1 MTARGRMPDF
11 FVVGHAKCGTTALYE
26 ALKPHPEIFLPE
38 LKEPYFFIPEVRRE
52 ERWTLF
58 GAPRTLEEYL
68 ALFAPAAE
76 NQRVGEVS
84 PHYIWSDTAAPGIA
98 AAQPDA
104 RIIAILREPASFL
117 RSLHI
122 HLLKS
127 HIETEKSLRRALD
140 LEDARREGRSV
151 PSSSRWPRLLLYSE
165 HVRYA
170 TQLRRFYDLF
180 PPEQIL
186 VLVYEDFR
194 RDNRATLAA
203 VQRFL
208 EVDEAPELE
217 IPESNTTAQQVRR
230 PGLYSALHRLSMGHG
245 RGGGALRSAI
255 KALTPQGLRR
265 RTLESTRHRLA
276 MGNPKR
282 PDEELAAE
290 LRQRFKPEVTAVSE
304 LLGRDLVARWG
315 YEDVG

>member
-1 MTARGRMPDF
+1 MTAPGRMPDF

-26 ALKPHPEIFLPE
+26 ALKQHPEVFLPD

-52 ERWTLF
+52 ERWALF
-58 GAPRTLEEYL
+58 DAPRTLEEYL
-68 ALFAPAAE
+68 ALFAPATE

-98 AAQPDA
+98 AAQPEA
-104 RIIAILREPASFL
+104 RIIAILREPTSFL

-127 HIETEKSLRRALD
+127 HIETETSLRRALA
-140 LEDARREGRSV
+140 LEDSRRQGRSI
-151 PSSSRWPRLLLYSE
+151 PRSSRWPRLLLYSE

-170 TQLRRFYDLF
+170 DQLRRFYDLF
-180 PPEQIL
+180 PSERIL

-208 EVDEAPELE
+208 ALDEESALEVS
-217 IPESNTTAQQVRR
+217 ESNTTAQQVRR
-230 PGLYSALHRLSMGHG
+230 PGLYSALHQLSMGHG
-245 RGGGALRSAI
+245 RGGGTLRSAI

-276 MGNPKR
+276 IGDPVP

-290 LRQRFKPEVTAVSE
+290 LRRRFKPEVIAVSE

>member
-1 MTARGRMPDF
+1 MPDF

-26 ALKPHPEIFLPE
+26 ALKPHPQIFLPE
-38 LKEPYFFIPEVRRE
+38 LKEPYFFIPEVREE

-58 GAPRTLEEYL
+58 DAPRTLEQYL
-68 ALFAPAAE
+68 ALFAPAGPD
-76 NQRVGEVS
+76 QRVGEVS
-84 PHYIWSDTAAPGIA
+84 PHYIWSETAAPGIA
-98 AAQPDA
+98 AARPDA
-104 RIIAILREPASFL
+104 KIVAILREPASFL
-117 RSLHI
+117 RSLHT

-140 LEDARREGRSV
+140 LEAPRREGRSI

-180 PPEQIL
+180 PPERIL

-194 RDNRATLAA
+194 RDNQGTLDA
-203 VQRFL
+203 VLRFL
-208 EVDEAPELE
+208 EVDEDPALAV
-217 IPESNTTAQQVRR
+217 PESNTTAQQVRR

-245 RGGGALRSAI
+245 RGAGALRGAI

-276 MGNPKR
+276 MGEPE
-282 PDEELAAE
+282 PADEELAAE
-290 LRQRFKPEVTAVSE
+290 LRRRFKPEVVAVSE
-304 LLGRDLVARWG
+304 LLGRDLVGRWG